1 MKIDKITLC
10 NLTSIEGE
18 QVIDF
23 TCEPLRS
30 ASLFAITGD
39 TGAGKS
45 TLLDAV
51 CLALYNRAPRFDN
64 VEKHRGDDWKRNEDR
79 AQAIQADDVRNILRR
94 GCREGYCRVEFTAR
108 DGSRYEAGWSLRL
121 RRTGTYDSVARSLRR
136 IAPRR
141 ETVPEKE
148 IARRLPEITGLDY
161 TQFSR
166 TVMLAQNSFA
176 NFLRARRDEK
186 SALLEKLTGTEIYGR
201 VSQKIHELT
210 AAAESDVAALE
221 NTIGGILHD
230 RLSPEDHAALLEE
243 QTLTTAAQQT
253 LATSLSLTT
262 RQLEWFAAYDNA
274 TREVLAREREHTEA
288 HRNCVALRTEELRL
302 ERYDAVLSVQPLYQE
317 IVVRGRDI
325 EEAKRLEADTARSV
339 GEARSALHVASG
351 ILDKAHE
358 TVSEAE
364 NRLSLRRSV
373 IGRGHVLC
381 GEISEATGQLHR
393 ADEQLLTARHKYD
406 GYVRQHAARREE
418 LERTHREAE
427 ALQLHRQALSVHK
440 LMFEKFDL
448 AKDKL
453 TALNTESRR
462 NEESHKRFAAL
473 KKRQAE
479 LVTLCGELEKHR
491 HDDEAQMAAL
501 KSELL
506 IHRQTNAGTD
516 SAVLQNRYAD
526 SRNRLLALE
535 RAESLWQRI
544 SAGYEYIEEKQ
555 AELSRMAAMQE
566 QMRKDMQKAS
576 RDVEVLEET
585 FRRLDVAFTLSHSE
599 NIVQLRRQLKEGT
612 ACPVC
617 GATHHP
623 YHTETER
630 ELGELLNNLAKEH
643 VAVEAE
649 LEAARERLSGL
660 RDAFSAGEGRL
671 QAEQRNLE
679 ERRQRQTADVEEW
692 STCRDLDSSFAECS
706 PGVARDTRRMMIGLL
721 ADNTR
726 QAAEEARRELETYN
740 FHQTH
745 INRINELVEAL
756 AARMTENRA
765 LLDDRRT
772 QAQITAAALEETEHI
787 MLLSDRSCSELYT
800 DLDELITLSGW
811 FSEWKNNADGF
822 RLRLTDMYHDWTQT
836 CKELDACLRAEERL
850 HEEVRRARADETE
863 SRARL
868 SAAEDARAA
877 VNETLKAKHDELRRL
892 FGDRSPE
899 EEEEQLTAGV
909 AKAREAE
916 ESARQRHTEAEG
928 RLRTL
933 EGEARNLN
941 ESRRRQEEEYSRKML
956 ELDMWILRFNGSH
969 SPVQWS
975 ELNELFTDTRDWKAL
990 RVRLDGLKETL
1001 TLAATRLETARAALL
1016 ALQGQPDRPSG
1027 KDEESREE
1035 LQAALDRQERESG
1048 QLHERLT
1055 GIRLRLMAHDKSL
1068 AQAETYRTELE
1079 ERRANLEEWR
1089 RLDVLLGSADGKKF
1103 RELAQSYTFRFL
1115 VENAN
1120 LQLRQLSP
1128 RYELRTVPGT
1138 LTLEIIDRDMFD
1150 QHRYV
1155 SSLSGGETFVVSLAL
1170 ALGLATLSSGNLS
1183 IGSLFIDEG
1192 FGNLDHESL
1201 ELVMSALSRL
1211 ENAQGRKVGVISH
1224 TEQIRSQI
1232 SPQIRL
1238 VKLPAGGRSRIEV
1251 G

>member
-18 QVIDF
+18 QIIDF
-23 TCEPLRS
+23 TREPLRS
-30 ASLFAITGD
+30 AGLFAITGD

-64 VEKHRGDDWKRNEDR
+64 VEKFRGDDWKKNEDR
-79 AQAIQADDVRNILRR
+79 AQAIQTDDVRNILRR
-94 GCREGYCRVEFTAR
+94 GCREGYCRVEFTVQ

-121 RRTGTYDSVARSLRR
+121 KRTGTYDSVARSLRR
-136 IAPRR
+136 LAPRR
-141 ETVPEKE
+141 EEVPEKE
-148 IARRLPEITGLDY
+148 IARRMPEIVGLDY

-186 SALLEKLTGTEIYGR
+186 SALLEKLTGTEIYGD
-201 VSQKIHELT
+201 VSRKIHELT
-210 AAAESDVAALE
+210 AAAERDVAAME
-221 NTIGGILHD
+221 NVIGGILHD
-230 RLSPEDHAALLEE
+230 RLAPEAYDALVEE
-243 QTLTTAAQQT
+243 RMLVTAAQQG
-253 LATSLSLTT
+253 LATRLALVT
-262 RQLEWFAAYDNA
+262 RQLEWYAEYDRV
-274 TREVLAREREHTEA
+274 TREVLAREQEHTAA
-288 HRNCVALRTEELRL
+288 HRDYVALRAEELRL
-302 ERYDAVLSVQPLYQE
+302 ERYDAVLSIQPLYQE
-317 IVVRGRDI
+317 IVVRCRDI
-325 EEAKRLEADTARSV
+325 EEVKRREEVTARAV
-339 GEARSALHVASG
+339 GDGRSALDAAAGVLA
-351 ILDKAHE
+351 KAHDV
-358 TVSEAE
+358 VSEAE
-364 NRLSLRRSV
+364 NRLALRRGA
-373 IGRGHVLC
+373 IGRGHALN
-381 GEISEATGQLHR
+381 GEISEATGQLRR
-393 ADEQLLTARHKYD
+393 ADEQLLAARHKHD
-406 GYVRQHAARREE
+406 EYVRQHVAKRGE
-418 LERTHREAE
+418 LDRTLREAE

-448 AKDKL
+448 VKDKL
-453 TALNTESRR
+453 TALNAETRR

-479 LVTLCGELEKHR
+479 LVTLCGELEKR
-491 HDDEAQMAAL
+491 QHDDEAQMTAL

-506 IHRQTNAGTD
+506 IHRQTNLGTD
-516 SAVLQNRYAD
+516 SAELQNRYAD

-535 RAESLWQRI
+535 RAEALWQRI
-544 SAGYEYIEEKQ
+544 SAGYGYIEEKQ
-555 AELSRMAAMQE
+555 AELNRLAVAQE
-566 QMRKDMQKAS
+566 QLRKDVEAAA
-576 RDVEVLEET
+576 RAAEVLEET
-585 FRRLDVAFTLSHSE
+585 YRRLDVAFTLSQSE

-630 ELGELLNNLAKEH
+630 ELGDLLNNLEKEH
-643 VAVEAE
+643 TAVAAE
-649 LEAARERLSGL
+649 LEAARQRLAGL
-660 RDAFSAGEGRL
+660 RNSHAAGEGRL
-671 QAEQRNLE
+671 QAETRNLE

-692 STCRDLDSSFAECS
+692 NTCSHLDSSFADCS
-706 PGVARDTRRMMIGLL
+706 PTVARDTRRMMIGLL

-726 QAAEEARRELETYN
+726 QAAEEARKELETYN
-740 FHQTH
+740 FHQGH
-745 INRINELVEAL
+745 INRISEAIEAL
-756 AARMTENRA
+756 AARMAENRS
-765 LLDDRRT
+765 LIDDRRT
-772 QAQITAAALEETEHI
+772 QAQITAAALEETEHV
-787 MLLSDRSCSELYT
+787 MSLSDRSCGELYT
-800 DLDELITLSGW
+800 DLDEMVTLSGW

-822 RLRLTDMYHDWTQT
+822 RLRLTEMYRDWTQT
-836 CKELDACLRAEERL
+836 CKDLDACLRGEERL
-850 HEEVRRARADETE
+850 REEVRRARADETE
-863 SRARL
+863 GRARL
-868 SAAEDARAA
+868 SAAEDVRAA
-877 VNETLKAKHDELRRL
+877 VGETLQAKHDELRRL
-892 FGDRSPE
+892 FGDGSPE
-899 EEEEQLTAGV
+899 KEEEFLTAGV

-916 ESARQRHTEAEG
+916 EDARRRHAVADG

-941 ESRRRQEEEYSRKML
+941 ESRRRQEEEYSRKMS
-956 ELDMWILRFNGSH
+956 EMDVWMLRFNGSH

-975 ELNELFTDTRDWKAL
+975 ELKAIFADTRDWKAL
-990 RVRLDGLKETL
+990 RVRLDGLKEAL

-1016 ALQGQPDRPSG
+1016 SLQGRPDRPSG
-1027 KDEESREE
+1027 KDDESREE
-1035 LQAALDRQERESG
+1035 LQAALGRLEQDAEQSR
-1048 QLHERLT
+1048 ERLA
-1055 GIRLRLMAHDKSL
+1055 GIQLRLMAHENSL
-1068 AQAETYRTELE
+1068 RQAEAYRAELD
-1079 ERRANLEEWR
+1079 ERRADLEEWH
-1089 RLDVLLGSADGKKF
+1089 RLDALLGSADGKKF

-1170 ALGLATLSSGNLS
+1170 ALGLATLSSGNLT

-1192 FGNLDHESL
+1192 FGNLDHDSL
-1201 ELVMSALSRL
+1201 DLVMSALSRL